1 MLRPLATIL
10 WVKWRIF
17 RHTVASVRNES
28 TLKVSVVSV
37 SAVALWVGV
46 LGAFWRGFEWLK
58 TFDLTGIDALSLS
71 DLLMA
76 RLLSVFAFALLL
88 MLVFS
93 NTLIAFSTLYR
104 SMEVRYLLHTPLSY
118 SALFLARFGE
128 CVTFS
133 SWASAYLGSP
143 LLIAYGIST
152 AAPWTFYVTMIAF
165 YLPFVI
171 IPAAIGSTIAL
182 AAVRIVPT
190 LPRGSMVAV
199 GAIAMLAA
207 FLNFRRELA
216 LAGIMDDT
224 LLPSLLK
231 ATEGLR
237 SPLLPSTWLT
247 SGLLAAA
254 AGHHR
259 MVLVQGGLLLSNALF
274 FTFIATVAAD
284 RLFFAGWSS
293 LLGVDRV
300 RLKPLRRGVLNR
312 LEGALGFL
320 NQPIRALVVKDVKL
334 FWRDATQWTQ
344 FVVFFGIMALYI
356 ANLYNRDENYFSD
369 AYKSWVAGLNVAAC
383 SLILATLT
391 SRFVFPLISLEGV
404 RFWIL
409 GLAPVTLRQ
418 ITWQKFWL
426 SVATTA
432 PFTVGLVI
440 LSNLILD
447 VDALRFALAVY
458 SVVLAN
464 FALAGLAVGLGA
476 LYPNFH
482 EDNPA
487 RIVSGL
493 GGTLNFLFSVAY
505 IVVSVSAQMVIL
517 QWHVL
522 EQFTSARQ
530 FGLALLGAVVLIT
543 AISIA
548 AVAIPMRLG
557 LKNLE
562 QIEM

>member
-1 MLRPLATIL
+1 MGQLGTIL

-17 RHTVASVRNES
+17 RHSVASVRHES

-37 SAVALWVGV
+37 SAVALWFGI

-58 TFDLTGIDALSLS
+58 SFDLGTVDSLS
-71 DLLMA
+71 IGDLLMA
-76 RLLSVFAFALLL
+76 RLLAVFSFALFL

-104 SMEVRYLLHTPLSY
+104 SQEVRFLLHAPITY
-118 SALFLARFGE
+118 GGLFLARFGE

-143 LLIAYGIST
+143 LLIAYGLST
-152 AAPWTFYVTMIAF
+152 VAPWTFYATMIA
-165 YLPFVI
+165 YYVPFVV
-171 IPAAIGSTIAL
+171 IPAALGSMLAL
-182 AAVRIVPT
+182 VVVRVVPK
-190 LPRGSMVAV
+190 LPRSGLVALCIGV
-199 GAIAMLAA
+199 LIAA
-207 FLNFRRELA
+207 FLNFRRQLA
-216 LAGIMDDT
+216 LASMTDESV
-224 LLPSLLK
+224 LPSLLK

-237 SPLLPSTWLT
+237 SPWLPSTWLT
-247 SGLLAAA
+247 NGLLAAA
-254 AGHHR
+254 EGDNR
-259 MVLVQGGLLLSNALF
+259 TVLFQGALLLANALF
-274 FTFIATVAAD
+274 FTWLAAVLAD
-284 RLFFAGWSS
+284 RIFFGGWSS

-300 RLKPLRRGVLNR
+300 RLKPLRKGILNR
-312 LEGALGFL
+312 VEALLGFVD
-320 NQPIRALVVKDVKL
+320 QPLRALIVKDIKL
-334 FWRDATQWTQ
+334 FWRDATQWSQ

-356 ANLYNRDENYFSD
+356 ANLHNRSETYFSE

-440 LSNLILD
+440 LSNIILD
-447 VDALRFALAVY
+447 VDALRFGLAVY
-458 SVVLAN
+458 SVLLAN

-493 GGTLNFLFSVAY
+493 GGTLNFLFSVGY
-505 IVVSVSAQMVIL
+505 IIVSVSAQMVIL

-522 EQFTSARQ
+522 EHFTSARQ
-530 FGLALLGAVVLIT
+530 FGTAVAIAVALIT
-543 AISIA
+543 IASVA

-562 QIEM
+562 HIEM

>member
-1 MLRPLATIL
+1 MDQLATIL
-10 WVKWRIF
+10 WAKGRIF
-17 RHTVASVRNES
+17 RHSIASVRNES
-28 TLKVSVVSV
+28 KLKVSVVSI
-37 SAVALWVGV
+37 SAVALWFGI

-58 TFDLTGIDALSLS
+58 TFDLGAMDSLSLG

-76 RLLSVFAFALLL
+76 RLLSVFAFALFL
-88 MLVFS
+88 MLIFS
-93 NTLIAFSTLYR
+93 NTLIAYSTLFR
-104 SMEVRYLLHTPLSY
+104 SQEVRYLLHAPLSY
-118 SALFLARFGE
+118 SALFLARFVE

-143 LLIAYGIST
+143 LLIAYGVST
-152 AAPWTFYVTMIAF
+152 AAPWTFYLVMVA
-165 YLPFVI
+165 YYVPFVV
-171 IPAAIGSTIAL
+171 IPAALGSMLAL
-182 AAVRIVPT
+182 AVVRIVPK
-190 LPRGSMVAV
+190 LPRSSLVGISVGILVVAFV
-199 GAIAMLAA
+199 
-207 FLNFRRELA
+207 NFRRQLSIAATADES
-216 LAGIMDDT
+216 
-224 LLPSLLK
+224 LLPSLMR

-237 SPLLPSTWLT
+237 SPLLPSSWLT
-247 SGLLAAA
+247 SGLLSAADGDNRA
-254 AGHHR
+254 
-259 MVLVQGGLLLSNALF
+259 VLMHGCLLLANALF
-274 FTFIATVAAD
+274 FTFLATIAAD
-284 RLFFAGWSS
+284 RIFFSGWSS
-293 LLGVDRV
+293 LLGMDRV
-300 RLKPLRRGVLNR
+300 RLKPMHKGLLNR
-312 LEGALGFL
+312 IDALVTFIP
-320 NQPIRALVVKDVKL
+320 QPVRALVVKDVKL

-356 ANLYNRDENYFSD
+356 ANLYNRNDSFFSD

-426 SVATTA
+426 SVFTTA
-432 PFTVGLVI
+432 PFTVGLIV
-440 LSNLILD
+440 LSNVILD
-447 VDALRFALAVY
+447 VDPLRFALAVY
-458 SVVLAN
+458 SVLLAN

-476 LYPNFH
+476 LYPNFQ

-505 IVVSVSAQMVIL
+505 IILSVSAQMIIL

-522 EQFTSARQ
+522 EHFTSARQ
-530 FGLALLGAVVLIT
+530 FNIALGAVVFLIT
-543 AISIA
+543 ITSAA
-548 AVAIPMRLG
+548 AVVIPMRLG

-562 QIEM
+562 QSEM

>member
-1 MLRPLATIL
+1 MSGTLAIVL
-10 WVKWRIF
+10 WAKWRIF
-17 RHTVASVRNES
+17 RHSVASVRNES
-28 TLKVSVVSV
+28 RLKVAVVSV
-37 SAVALWVGV
+37 SAVALWFAILAG
-46 LGAFWRGFEWLK
+46 FWQGFEWLK
-58 TFDLTGIDALSLS
+58 TLDLGSVDTLSLG

-76 RLLSVFAFALLL
+76 RLLAVFSFALFL

-104 SMEVRYLLHTPLSY
+104 SQEVRYLLNAPLSY
-118 SALFLARFGE
+118 GALFLVRFGE

-143 LLIAYGIST
+143 LLIAYGLST
-152 AAPWTFYVTMIAF
+152 LAPWTFYAAMIA
-165 YLPFVI
+165 YYVPFVV
-171 IPAAIGSTIAL
+171 IPAAIGSML
-182 AAVRIVPT
+182 AMGAVRVVPK
-190 LPRGSMVAV
+190 LPRTGLVAV
-199 GAIAMLAA
+199 SVAVLVAA
-207 FLNFRRELA
+207 FINFRRQLSLA
-216 LAGIMDDT
+216 TIADESI
-224 LLPSLLK
+224 LPSLIK

-254 AGHHR
+254 EGDNR
-259 MVLVQGGLLLSNALF
+259 IVLVQGCLLLANALF
-274 FTFIATVAAD
+274 FAWLATIVAE
-284 RLFFAGWSS
+284 RVFFGGWSS

-312 LEGALGFL
+312 LETLLGFIDE
-320 NQPIRALVVKDVKL
+320 PIRALVVKDIKL

-356 ANLYNRDENYFSD
+356 ANLHNRSESYFSE

-432 PFTVGLVI
+432 PFTVGLVV
-440 LSNLILD
+440 LSNVILD
-447 VDALRFALAVY
+447 VDALRFGLAVY
-458 SVVLAN
+458 SVLLAN

-493 GGTLNFLFSVAY
+493 GGTLNFLFSVGY
-505 IVVSVSAQMVIL
+505 IIVSVSAQMVIL

-522 EQFTSARQ
+522 EQFANARQ
-530 FGLALLGAVVLIT
+530 FSLALAGVITLIT
-543 AISIA
+543 VVSVV
-548 AVAIPMRLG
+548 AVAVPMRLG

-562 QIEM
+562 HVEM